1 MFRTDGNRLIREY
14 DSEQLWIEPWGYNA
28 LRVRATRSPRMEMED
43 WALLP
48 AEQGQADITIEED
61 AATIRNGKIKAEVKR
76 TGQITFYNQK
86 GEILLREVEQTYQLK
101 YSGRELRPHP
111 GSSDYQLKVRFE
123 SNPVEKLF
131 GMGQYQHDFM
141 NLKGC
146 TLDLT
151 HRNSQISV
159 PFVLSDQGYGMLW
172 NNPAIGRV
180 NFSLNL
186 TEWSAQSTKQMD
198 YWITAGDEPAEIV
211 ETYASVT
218 GKVPMMPDYAMGFW
232 QSKLRYQTQEE
243 LLETAREYKRRNL
256 PISVIV
262 IDFFHWPHQG
272 DWKFDPEY
280 WPDPEG
286 MVKELKEMGIEL
298 MVSVWPTVQEGSDN
312 HKEMLEKGYLV
323 QSDRGVRT
331 QFNFVGPNAIFDA
344 THPGARQFLWNK
356 IKENYYDKGIKIFW
370 LDEAE
375 PEFSV
380 YDHDIYRYHLGSGMQ
395 VGNVYPREYSRTF
408 YEGMEAEGQT
418 NIINLVRCAWAGSQR
433 YGALVWSGDIG
444 STFDVLRIQVK
455 AGLNMAVAGIP
466 WWTTDIGGFHG
477 GNPEDPSFREC
488 LVRWFQ
494 YGAFCP
500 VFRIHGDR
508 QPLGKPLGTSG
519 GGIFPSGAA
528 NEVWSYGEE
537 AYGILE
543 TYMQIRERLR
553 PYIREIMREAHE
565 VGTPPMRPLFYE
577 YPQDAPAWEIDDQ
590 FMFGPNLLVAPVLEE
605 GARSRSVYL
614 PSGDTWIDPYTGTS
628 HEGGQTLAVDAPLA
642 TMPLFIKDDA
652 KLPALQKAILGK

>member
-14 DSEQLWIEPWGYNA
+14 DSEQLWIEPWGDNA

-48 AEQGQADITIEED
+48 VEQGRADITIEED
-61 AATIRNGKIKAEVKR
+61 AAVIRNGKIRAEIKR

-86 GEILLREVEQTYQLK
+86 GDILLREVEQTYQLK
-101 YSGRELRPHP
+101 YSGRTLRPHP
-111 GSSDYQLKVRFE
+111 GSSDYRLEVRFE
-123 SNPVEKLF
+123 SNPAEKLF
-131 GMGQYQHDFM
+131 GMGQYQHGFL

-159 PFVLSDQGYGMLW
+159 PFVLSDLGYGMLW
-172 NNPAIGRV
+172 NNPAIGRA
-180 NFSLNL
+180 NFSLNV
-186 TEWSAQSTKQMD
+186 TEWSAPSTKQMD
-198 YWITAGDEPAEIV
+198 YWITAGDEPKEIV

-243 LLETAREYKRRNL
+243 LLEVAREYKRRNL
-256 PISVIV
+256 PISVIA
-262 IDFFHWPHQG
+262 IDFFHWPNQG

-312 HKEMLEKGYLV
+312 YREMLEKGYLI

-344 THPGARQFLWNK
+344 TNPKARQFLWSK
-356 IKENYYDKGIKIFW
+356 IKENYYDKGIRIFW

-380 YDHDIYRYHLGSGMQ
+380 YDHDIYRYYLGSGMQ
-395 VGNVYPREYSRTF
+395 VGNVYPREYIRTF
-408 YEGMEAEGQT
+408 YEGMESEGQT

-444 STFDVLRIQVK
+444 SNFEALRTQVK
-455 AGLNMAVAGIP
+455 AGLNMAIAGIP

-508 QPLGKPLGTSG
+508 QSLGKPLGKSG

-528 NEVWSYGEE
+528 NEVWSFGEE
-537 AYGILE
+537 AYGILK
-543 TYMQIRERLR
+543 TYMEIRERLR
-553 PYIREIMREAHE
+553 PYIRELMREAHV
-565 VGTPPMRPLFYE
+565 VGTPPMRPLFYDF
-577 YPQDAPAWEIDDQ
+577 PRDASAWEIEDQ
-590 FMFGPNLLVAPVLEE
+590 YMFGPNLLVAPVLEE
-605 GARSRSVYL
+605 GARSRTVYL
-614 PSGDTWIDPYTGTS
+614 PVGETWVDPYTGAR
-628 HEGGQTLAVDAPLA
+628 HEGGQRIRVDAPLA
-642 TMPLFIKDDA
+642 VMPLFIKEDA
-652 KLPALQKAILGK
+652 RSSELQQMILGK

>member
-1 MFRTDGNRLIREY
+1 MFRIDGNRLIREY
-14 DSEQLWIEPWGYNA
+14 DSEQLWIEPWGNNA
-28 LRVRATRSPRMEMED
+28 LRIRASRIPQMNNED

-48 AEQGQADITIEED
+48 VNEGQTEITIEEST
-61 AATIRNGKIKAEVKR
+61 ATIVNGKIKAVIQR
-76 TGQITFYNQK
+76 TGQIAIYNQK
-86 GEILLREVEQTYQLK
+86 GEMLLQETENTYQLK
-101 YSGRELRPHP
+101 YGGRELIPHP
-111 GSSDYQLKVRFE
+111 GNSDYRLTVRFN
-123 SNPVEKLF
+123 SDPKEKLF

-146 TLDLT
+146 TLEMT

-159 PFVLSDQGYGMLW
+159 PFVMSSLGYGFLW

-180 NFSLNL
+180 NFSLNV
-186 TEWSAQSTKQMD
+186 TEWSVPSTKQMD
-198 YWITAGDEPAEIV
+198 YWITAGDSPAEIE

-218 GKVPMMPDYAMGFW
+218 GKVPMMPDYGMGFW

-262 IDFFHWPHQG
+262 VDFFHWPHQG
-272 DWKFDPEY
+272 DWRFDPEY

-298 MVSVWPTVQEGSDN
+298 MVSVWPTVQQDSDN
-312 HKEMLEKGYLV
+312 YEEMLEKGYLI

-331 QFNFVGPNAIFDA
+331 HFNFVGPNAVFDA
-344 THPGARQFLWNK
+344 TNPQGRQFLWGK
-356 IKENYYDKGIKIFW
+356 IKENYYDKGIRVFW

-380 YDHDIYRYHLGSGMQ
+380 YDHDIYRYHMGSALQ
-395 VGNVYPREYSRTF
+395 VGNIYPREYSRAF
-408 YEGMEAEGQT
+408 YEGMEEAGQT

-444 STFDVLRIQVK
+444 SDFEVLRIQVK
-455 AGLNMAVAGIP
+455 AGLNMAIAGIP
-466 WWTTDIGGFHG
+466 WWTTDIGGFHS
-477 GNPEDPSFREC
+477 GNPDNPSFQEC

-508 QPLGKPLGTSG
+508 QPQGMPLSTSG

-528 NEVWSYGEE
+528 NEVWSFGEE
-537 AYGILE
+537 NYEILRRF
-543 TYMQIRERLR
+543 MFIRERLR
-553 PYIREIMREAHE
+553 PYISDLMKEAHE
-565 VGTPPMRPLFYE
+565 VGTPPMRPLFYDF
-577 YPQDAPAWEIDDQ
+577 PQDASAWDIDDQ
-590 FMFGPNLLVAPVLEE
+590 YMFGPHLLVAPVLQE
-605 GARSRSVYL
+605 GARSREVYL
-614 PSGDTWIDPYTGTS
+614 PQGETWVDSYTGRKY
-628 HEGGQTLAVDAPLA
+628 EGGQSLTVEAPLERL
-642 TMPLFIKDDA
+642 PLFVKA
-652 KLPALQKAILGK
+652 GELLPDLLEAITGQ

>member
-1 MFRTDGNRLIREY
+1 
-14 DSEQLWIEPWGYNA
+14 
-28 LRVRATRSPRMEMED
+28 
-43 WALLP
+43 
-48 AEQGQADITIEED
+48 
-61 AATIRNGKIKAEVKR
+61 
-76 TGQITFYNQK
+76 

-186 TEWSAQSTKQMD
+186 TEWSAYSTKQMD

-243 LLETAREYKRRNL
+243 LLEVAREYKRRNL
-256 PISVIV
+256 PISVIA
-262 IDFFHWPHQG
+262 IDFFHWPNQG

-312 HKEMLEKGYLV
+312 YREMLEKGYLI

-344 THPGARQFLWNK
+344 TNPKARQFLWSK
-356 IKENYYDKGIKIFW
+356 IKENYYDKGIRIFW

-380 YDHDIYRYHLGSGMQ
+380 YDHDIYRYYLGSGMQ

-408 YEGMEAEGQT
+408 YEGMESEGQT

-444 STFDVLRIQVK
+444 SNFEVL
-455 AGLNMAVAGIP
+455 
-466 WWTTDIGGFHG
+466 
-477 GNPEDPSFREC
+477 
-488 LVRWFQ
+488 
-494 YGAFCP
+494 
-500 VFRIHGDR
+500 
-508 QPLGKPLGTSG
+508 
-519 GGIFPSGAA
+519 
-528 NEVWSYGEE
+528 
-537 AYGILE
+537 
-543 TYMQIRERLR
+543 
-553 PYIREIMREAHE
+553 
-565 VGTPPMRPLFYE
+565 
-577 YPQDAPAWEIDDQ
+577 
-590 FMFGPNLLVAPVLEE
+590 
-605 GARSRSVYL
+605 
-614 PSGDTWIDPYTGTS
+614 
-628 HEGGQTLAVDAPLA
+628 
-642 TMPLFIKDDA
+642 
-652 KLPALQKAILGK
+652 